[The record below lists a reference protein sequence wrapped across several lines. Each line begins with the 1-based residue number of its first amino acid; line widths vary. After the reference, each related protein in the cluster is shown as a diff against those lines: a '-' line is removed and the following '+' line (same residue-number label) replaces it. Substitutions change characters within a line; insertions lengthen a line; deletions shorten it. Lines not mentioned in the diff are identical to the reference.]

1 VIGCGGPLFVLVP
14 CTSCVQSR
22 QRGVAGTYAVFD
34 RPAICHRAGGSSAS
48 KARQSRWEHP
58 ARIPTRTGCAARS
71 SSCLVFAGSAQNPVD
86 VIRELGRIQRRPF
99 PAEAEALTADYEGGA
114 AL

>member
-1 VIGCGGPLFVLVP
+1 VP
-14 CTSCVQSR
+14 AWPRRSKTSPTISIVH
-22 QRGVAGTYAVFD
+22 F
-34 RPAICHRAGGSSAS
+34 
-48 KARQSRWEHP
+48 
-58 ARIPTRTGCAARS
+58 PTRTGCAARS